1 MPEIG
6 DVINLLSDNPTVV
19 NDPELL
25 KLATAA
31 AKAADES
38 REASAKARALKADLE
53 DALNEKQLPGVTL
66 PDRVISFKTTN
77 SKQKTMKA
85 MKQVL
90 GDAAGKKLW
99 DALPTVPS
107 TKLDIPAPKVDEPGE

>member
-1 MPEIG
+1 MTEIS
-6 DVINLLSDNPTVV
+6 DVIGLLSDTPVA

-25 KLATAA
+25 KLATDAA
-31 AKAADES
+31 EAADES
-38 REASAKARALKADLE
+38 REVGAKARALKAELE
-53 DALNEKQLPGVTL
+53 ESLKAKGLLGVKL
-66 PDRVISFKTTN
+66 ADRTIAFKTTN

-99 DALPTVPS
+99 DALPTVPKQS
-107 TKLDIPAPKVDEPGE
+107 LDIPAPKVDEPGE